1 MKHYTLLILSFLFTI
16 QLNAQQSFSGTIV
29 SETKENI
36 AGALI
41 QTKSKTFSKQVISK
55 SDGSFFFLMYHRMEF
70 IRLEIPV

>member
-55 SDGSFFFLMYHRMEF
+55 SDGSFFS
-70 IRLEIPV
+70 